1 MSEASPLPV
10 LYTAPQPLTPARH
23 GARSLKRMTHF
34 KFART
39 VNSVPLNVN
48 ELALAAR
55 HYPIVFTAGEP
66 ASPAVVL
73 GVRDGQNLYV
83 ENWGGWAEDHYVPAY
98 VRRYPFIFIEEE
110 DGARFTLA
118 IDEASGLLVD
128 GASRPLF
135 ANGEP
140 TEVARNA
147 LAFCQAFQAERAGTL
162 AFARARA
169 EADLLVPNR
178 ADLSLASGEKLAFG
192 GFRVVDEA
200 RLNALPDGEFL
211 DWRRR
216 GWLAPI
222 HAYLMSMTNWARLAD
237 RADAR
242 ARRETGAKGEDRKK
256 RGA

>member
-1 MSEASPLPV
+1 MAEASALPV
-10 LYTAPQPLTPARH
+10 LYTNPQPLTPARH

-34 KFART
+34 KFARA
-39 VNSVPLNVN
+39 VNSVPLNLN
-48 ELALAAR
+48 EVALAAR
-55 HYPIVFTAGEP
+55 HYTIVFTAGEP

-83 ENWGGWAEDHYVPAY
+83 ENWGGWSEDHYVPAY
-98 VRRYPFIFIEEE
+98 IRRYPFIFIE
-110 DGARFTLA
+110 DDGGARFTLA
-118 IDEASGLLVD
+118 LDEASDLLVD
-128 GASRPLF
+128 GAARPLF

-140 TEVARNA
+140 TEVSRNA

-162 AFARARA
+162 AFSRALA

-178 ADLSLASGEKLAFG
+178 ADLSLASGETLAFG
-192 GFRVVDEA
+192 GFRVVNET
-200 RLNALPDGEFL
+200 RFNALADGVFL
-211 DWRRR
+211 EWRRR

-222 HAYLMSMTNWARLAD
+222 HAHLMSMTNWARLAD

-242 ARRETGAKGEDRKK
+242 LRRETGSNASDRKK